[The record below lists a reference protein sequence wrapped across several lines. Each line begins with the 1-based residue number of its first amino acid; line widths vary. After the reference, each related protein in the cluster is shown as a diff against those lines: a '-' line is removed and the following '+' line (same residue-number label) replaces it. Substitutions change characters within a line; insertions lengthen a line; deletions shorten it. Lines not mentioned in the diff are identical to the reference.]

1 MAKDGKTKVHQRDT
15 PMYTTF
21 ANESDSNDDEDLSLL
36 FKGLIFSQFE
46 KINKL
51 VKSINEKDELLESQ
65 EVYSLGNMKNVLS

>member
-1 MAKDGKTKVHQRDT
+1 
-15 PMYTTF
+15 MYTTF